1 MRVLPVLVNQDN
13 YSYLVIDEKNKVAVS
28 IDPCEPNKVI
38 SALSSISSDIKL
50 DSVFTT
56 HHHWDHA
63 GGNNLIKTI
72 IKDINVYGRDERFEG
87 ITKKLENNEVLKIGS
102 LKIKTLDA
110 PAHTSSHV
118 LYLIED
124 ENEPN
129 QVKSLFTGDTLFI
142 GGCGRLFE
150 GNPEQMYNALY
161 NVIGKLPDDTL
172 VYVGHEYTLKNLEFA
187 KTLES
192 VNENKELYNFYDQCK
207 EKLANG
213 KFTVPSSIA
222 QEKLINPFMRCHLPS
237 IYNHYLKENPTSI
250 NPPSPIDVLGFIR
263 SLKDKF

>member
-1 MRVLPVLVNQDN
+1 MKVLPVLVNKDN
-13 YSYLVIDEKNKVAVS
+13 YSYLVIDEKNKVAVA

-38 SALSSISSDIKL
+38 SALSSISNDIKI

-192 VNENKELYNFYDQCK
+192 ANENKELYNFYDQCK

-237 IYNHYLKENPTSI
+237 IYNHYLKENPNSN
-250 NPPSPIDVLGFIR
+250 NPPSAIDVLGFIR